1 VSESSGVTLDLRSIC
16 FPVNAENGYVA
27 GGDPGEGV
35 VLKTTDGG
43 TSWAALS
50 VNPGQPIAAISF
62 PLDEGTGFAAGWAG
76 TLLRTADGGNNWD
89 VLSPGVADDLNSLC
103 FPNDPLTG
111 FVTGSGGRVLK
122 TTDGGANWFPTPTG
136 TSDFLASVSFPT
148 PTTGYVVGAS
158 GDVYK
163 TTDQGESWFLQP
175 SGTAEFLNSVQ
186 FPVDDQT
193 GCAVGRNGVIIKT
206 TDGGGGVE
214 ETPNADVR
222 TPSLRATIVRGVLL
236 LPSSLLTANSSL
248 LSIDGRKVLDLH
260 SGANDVSYLAPGV
273 YFISQE
279 PQAASHKP
287 QAVRKVVLAQ

>member
-1 VSESSGVTLDLRSIC
+1 
-16 FPVNAENGYVA
+16 
-27 GGDPGEGV
+27 
-35 VLKTTDGG
+35 
-43 TSWAALS
+43 
-50 VNPGQPIAAISF
+50 VNPGQPIAAIDF

-76 TLLRTADGGNNWD
+76 TLLRTADGGNIWD

-148 PTTGYVVGAS
+148 LTTGYVVGAS

-193 GCAVGRNGVIIKT
+193 GYAVGRNGTIIKT
-206 TDGGGGVE
+206 TDGGGGVA
-214 ETPNADVR
+214 ETKNDDRV
-222 TPSLRATIVRGVLL
+222 TMNVGPSIVHGVLL
-236 LPSSLLTANSSL
+236 LGDCPRTGTVPKAVLLD
-248 LSIDGRKVLDLH
+248 ICGRKVLDFHL
-260 SGANDVSYLAPGV
+260 GANDVSRLAPGV
-273 YFISQE
+273 YFVSEE
-279 PQAASHKP
+279 PQAASHKS
-287 QAVRKVVLAQ
+287 QAVRKVVLTE